1 MAFSFPEDISHHSVL
16 ALEIY
21 SFLFRVAPTVFKLS
35 IIVVISYDYGVLSNI
50 IYPSFEKSLQEQ
62 GGEMKYT

>member
-1 MAFSFPEDISHHSVL
+1 MGFGFPEDISHHSVL

-21 SFLFRVAPTVFKLS
+21 SLLLAPTIFKLS
-35 IIVVISYDYGVLSNI
+35 IMVVISYDYGVLSNI